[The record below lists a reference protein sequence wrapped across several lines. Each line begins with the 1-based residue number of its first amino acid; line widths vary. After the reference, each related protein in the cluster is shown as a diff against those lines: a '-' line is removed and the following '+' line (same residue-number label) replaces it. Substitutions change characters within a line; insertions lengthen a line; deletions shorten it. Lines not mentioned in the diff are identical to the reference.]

1 MLELRLA
8 DFDLDR
14 CRCFFFL
21 QLKLITDFKE
31 KFILLL
37 RFDSKHVV
45 LVVAKL
51 KFRGFSEA
59 IEALIAVEGS
69 TRQSPSRLAPKNIQ
83 ENSLRSF
90 LTFCSWIARVSQEF
104 SSEAMSILRL
114 F

>member
-8 DFDLDR
+8 DLDLDR

-21 QLKLITDFKE
+21 QSKLNTDFKE

-69 TRQSPSRLAPKNIQ
+69 TGQSPSRLAPIKTSRIIHN
-83 ENSLRSF
+83 
-90 LTFCSWIARVSQEF
+90 
-104 SSEAMSILRL
+104 EASYLLLLDRPRL
-114 F
+114 SGVFV